1 MVPVEI
7 LNTTGSGLQLLS
19 ALTLPQNLLSC
30 FGGAVLILFQNHFGV
45 HDDPVLQ
52 TCRWRGRIR
61 WWACPSFTKGRSSY
75 ISLLASPRWFF
86 FAWYLPSV
94 LTFCWKKI
102 KLYSILSELRS
113 RFLFGQVRVPGPASN
128 VKVAIRI
135 FSSNFH
141 LRLIPNNLKC
151 R

>member
-52 TCRWRGRIR
+52 AEGTD
-61 WWACPSFTKGRSSY
+61 AVV
-75 ISLLASPRWFF
+75 
-86 FAWYLPSV
+86 SV
-94 LTFCWKKI
+94 PKFYKR
-102 KLYSILSELRS
+102 E
-113 RFLFGQVRVPGPASN
+113 V
-128 VKVAIRI
+128 
-135 FSSNFH
+135 
-141 LRLIPNNLKC
+141 
-151 R
+151 